1 MEDVAV
7 ARQNPRMTTLPN
19 RPEQAL
25 VVIDVQ
31 KGVVHDAADRDGV
44 VERIGSL
51 VDRARSRGVP
61 VVWVQHHEPEMPVGS
76 EYWNLW
82 PGLAIADGEPRVDK
96 EYRNSFEGTDLED
109 VLAGLKVGHL
119 VICGAQTNNCVRH
132 TLHGA
137 LDRGYDVTLVEDAHT
152 TSDAR
157 WDSGVIPAQ
166 AMIDEQN
173 MSSHQ
178 YDLPGRRCGLV
189 TAAEAFS

>member
-1 MEDVAV
+1 
-7 ARQNPRMTTLPN
+7 MTTLAD

-25 VVIDVQ
+25 LVIDVQ
-31 KGVVHDAADRDGV
+31 KGVVHDAVDRDGV

-51 VDRARSRGVP
+51 VDRARAGGVP
-61 VVWVQHHEPEMPVGS
+61 VVWVQHREPEMPIGS
-76 EYWNLW
+76 EYWELW
-82 PGLAIADGEPRVDK
+82 PGLSIADGEPRVDK

-109 VLAGLKVGHL
+109 VLAGLRVGHV
-119 VICGAQTNNCVRH
+119 VICGAQTNNCIRH

-166 AMIDEQN
+166 SMIDEQN

-178 YDLPGRRCGLV
+178 YDLPGRRCTLV